1 MNNMN
6 QNICIPQNY
15 FLLLLVFLI
24 CLTIFTMY
32 KNKQLIDNNIIKLN
46 NTKILSQSDETKIGL
61 KKIPNNKIFF
71 DELPIKQFLV
81 NRDKSILYDSFSI
94 SEKKTNINKLLT
106 DKNIIYDP
114 FNVSKNQIENNHL
127 INIPTRGY
135 PDSYKLLGILT
146 RESDE
151 KILQL
156 FGRAKYL
163 GSSQYE
169 YYVTTEQNGFINKIP
184 IETKSQKELYDNDSI
199 SIREFDK
206 TKGDFKVSLY
216 NSTLRYIPII

>member
-71 DELPIKQFLV
+71 DEYI
-81 NRDKSILYDSFSI
+81 
-94 SEKKTNINKLLT
+94 
-106 DKNIIYDP
+106 
-114 FNVSKNQIENNHL
+114 
-127 INIPTRGY
+127 
-135 PDSYKLLGILT
+135 
-146 RESDE
+146 
-151 KILQL
+151 
-156 FGRAKYL
+156 GRAH
-163 GSSQYE
+163 
-169 YYVTTEQNGFINKIP
+169 V
-184 IETKSQKELYDNDSI
+184 
-199 SIREFDK
+199 
-206 TKGDFKVSLY
+206 
-216 NSTLRYIPII
+216 